1 MPEARLIA
9 IVGAE
14 STGKT
19 WLARELAAHL
29 AAATGQRSC
38 WVSEHLRDWC
48 DTHGRTPRPD
58 EQAAIAACQSDRVAE
73 AARHHDWVVC
83 DTTALMTAV
92 YSDLYFDDPG
102 LYASAWPAHR
112 AAHLTLL
119 AAPDLPWVADGLQRD
134 GPAHRAAVDERL
146 RTVLQAQG
154 QDFAVIVGEGE
165 ARTQAALRA
174 VWRCLHPPRE
184 APGTPRW
191 RWVCAHCGDGGC
203 EAALLAQ
210 SR

>member
-1 MPEARLIA
+1 MPAATIIA
-9 IVGAE
+9 LLGAE
-14 STGKT
+14 CTGKT
-19 WLARELAAHL
+19 TLAQAVAADLQRTGVDAVVVPEALREFCAH
-29 AAATGQRSC
+29 
-38 WVSEHLRDWC
+38 
-48 DTHGRTPRPD
+48 HGRTPCAD
-58 EQAAIAACQSDRVAE
+58 EQAALAQRQTDAVAA
-73 AARHHDWVVC
+73 AAKAHAVVLA

-134 GPAHRAAVDERL
+134 GLARRAAVDERL

>member
-1 MPEARLIA
+1 MPAATIIA
-9 IVGAE
+9 LLGAE
-14 STGKT
+14 CTGKT
-19 WLARELAAHL
+19 TLAQAVAADLQRAGVDAVVVPEGLREFCAH
-29 AAATGQRSC
+29 Q
-38 WVSEHLRDWC
+38 
-48 DTHGRTPRPD
+48 GRTPRAD
-58 EQAAIAACQSDRVAE
+58 EQAALAQRQTDAGAA
-73 AARHHDWVVC
+73 AAQAHAVVLA

>member
-1 MPEARLIA
+1 MPAATIIA
-9 IVGAE
+9 LLGAE
-14 STGKT
+14 CTGKT
-19 WLARELAAHL
+19 TLAQAVAADL
-29 AAATGQRSC
+29 QRAG
-38 WVSEHLRDWC
+38 VDAVVVPEALRDFC
-48 DTHGRTPRPD
+48 ARHGRTPRTD
-58 EQAAIAACQSDRVAE
+58 EQAALAQRQTEAVAA
-73 AARHHDWVVC
+73 AAQAHAVVLA

-119 AAPDLPWVADGLQRD
+119 AAPDLPWVADGQQRD
-134 GPAHRAAVDERL
+134 GPAQRAAVDERL

-154 QDFAVIVGEGE
+154 QDFAVVVGTGE

-210 SR
+210 TR

>member
-1 MPEARLIA
+1 MPAATIIA
-9 IVGAE
+9 LLGAE
-14 STGKT
+14 CTGKT
-19 WLARELAAHL
+19 TLAQAVAADLQRTGVDAVVVPEALREFCAH
-29 AAATGQRSC
+29 
-38 WVSEHLRDWC
+38 
-48 DTHGRTPRPD
+48 HGRTPRAD
-58 EQAAIAACQSDRVAE
+58 EQAALAQRQTDAVAA
-73 AARHHDWVVC
+73 AAKAHAVVLA

-102 LYASAWPAHR
+102 LYVSAWPAHR
-112 AAHLTLL
+112 AVHLTLL

-134 GPAHRAAVDERL
+134 GLARRAAVDERL

-154 QDFAVIVGEGE
+154 QDFAVVVGTRE